1 VTVSNEPLVSVVT
14 PVYNCDAY
22 IAECIESVLN
32 QTYSNWEYTIVDNCS
47 KDGTRAI
54 AEKYAQMD
62 NRIKV
67 YPNETFLDIIANH
80 NMAFSLISPGSK
92 YCKDVSADDWIFP
105 ECLARMVALAEAHPS
120 VGVVGS
126 YQLSGGAGQW
136 YVRTYGLP
144 YGTNAFSG
152 REIGRKSLLGKLDV
166 LGNPTSNLYRSDLV
180 RRTHEFFP
188 NKSAEADVSAIY
200 NCLRDSDFGFV
211 HQVISHER
219 LHAGQIT
226 KTSHGFN
233 AYLGSKLSD
242 LRTYG
247 PYYLT
252 PAEIKARTK
261 ELLDEYYKFLA
272 VAAVNFRNEE
282 FWNYHKKRLQDV
294 GHPLDRG
301 RLAGAIGAK
310 VADLVLNPKE
320 TVGRILR
327 RRKPAPAAD
336 VANSQ
341 SAMISGS

>member
-1 VTVSNEPLVSVVT
+1 
-14 PVYNCDAY
+14 
-22 IAECIESVLN
+22 
-32 QTYSNWEYTIVDNCS
+32 
-47 KDGTRAI
+47 
-54 AEKYAQMD
+54 
-62 NRIKV
+62 
-67 YPNETFLDIIANH
+67 
-80 NMAFSLISPGSK
+80 
-92 YCKDVSADDWIFP
+92 
-105 ECLARMVALAEAHPS
+105 
-120 VGVVGS
+120 
-126 YQLSGGAGQW
+126 
-136 YVRTYGLP
+136 
-144 YGTNAFSG
+144 
-152 REIGRKSLLGKLDV
+152 
-166 LGNPTSNLYRSDLV
+166 LYRSDLV
-180 RRTHEFFP
+180 RRTYEFFP